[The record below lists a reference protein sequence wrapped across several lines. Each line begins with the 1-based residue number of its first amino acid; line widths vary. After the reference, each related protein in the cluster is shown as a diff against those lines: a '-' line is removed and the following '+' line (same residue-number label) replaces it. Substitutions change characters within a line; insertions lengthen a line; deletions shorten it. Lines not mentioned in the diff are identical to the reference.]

1 MTDYQLIKNYQTNP
15 ALKES
20 FMQLAKATFDLDFTT
35 WSAGGFWQSE
45 YLPYGFIAENE
56 VVANASLNKMTLVI
70 ADQEYQAIQIGTVMT
85 KASHRN
91 QGLAKQLI
99 QEIIKDY
106 QGSVD
111 LIYLFANETV
121 LDFYPKLGFQGVS
134 EFQGKLFLAETQL
147 KRTPSELIQ
156 LDPNKTED
164 LECVFKVAKNRQM
177 ISQNIGVKDNHNLL
191 MFYFLLGFPEN
202 TYYLAELET
211 VVMME
216 QVDKTLHVFDL
227 IYQGE
232 QAVSNLLEKLIT
244 EEIEEVIL
252 YFSPQEIIPNLHF
265 TEITN
270 DDDCLFV
277 RGKVELLQGNHLFP
291 LTSHC

>member
-1 MTDYQLIKNYQTNP
+1 MTDYQLIKNYQKDPT
-15 ALKES
+15 LKAS
-20 FMQLAKATFDLDFTT
+20 FMGLAKETFELDFTT
-35 WSAGGFWQSE
+35 WSEGGFWQSE
-45 YLPYGFIAENE
+45 YLPYGFITENE
-56 VVANASLNKMTLVI
+56 VVANASVQKMTLVI
-70 ADQEYQAIQIGTVMT
+70 AGQEYQAIQIGTVMT

-99 QEIIKDY
+99 QEIMTDY

-121 LDFYPKLGFQGVS
+121 LDFYPKLGFQRVS
-134 EFQGKLFLAETQL
+134 EFQGKLVLAENQL
-147 KRTPSELIQ
+147 KRTQSKLIQ
-156 LDPNKTED
+156 LDPNKIED
-164 LECVFKVAKNRQM
+164 VECVFKLAKNRQM

-191 MFYFLLGFPEN
+191 MIYFLLGFPEN

-232 QAVSNLLEKLIT
+232 QAVSDLLEKLVT
-244 EEIEEVIL
+244 EEIEELIL
-252 YFSPQEIIPNLHF
+252 YFNPQEIIPNLQF
-265 TEITN
+265 SEIIN
-270 DDDCLFV
+270 EDDCLFV